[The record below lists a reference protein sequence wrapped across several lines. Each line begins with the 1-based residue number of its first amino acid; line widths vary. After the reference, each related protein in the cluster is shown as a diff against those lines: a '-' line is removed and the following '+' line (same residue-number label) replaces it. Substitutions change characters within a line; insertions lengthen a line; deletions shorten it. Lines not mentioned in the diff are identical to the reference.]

1 MLDYCRRQSWPRRL
15 LSPRPFLAIL
25 CLWFLLMHI
34 PGWALGAELG
44 PPPIFPQDLSG
55 LELPAEERGLFAP
68 EVLQVNP
75 QNRQESRTF
84 FNTYYLA
91 ATPPINWTGNRAT
104 CNAGTTAEN
113 FKDAVFRRVNY
124 YRAMAGVPAGVVL
137 SDTYSAK
144 DQQAA
149 LMMSVNGTLNHTPPS
164 SWSCYTADGAEAAGK
179 SNLAMSTYNNG
190 PELINLYLKD
200 PGDANSAAGHR
211 RWVLYPQTQNMGTG
225 DLPPSGGWAVNALW
239 IMDANIWGPRPP
251 TREEYVAWPPPGYV
265 PYQVVYPRW
274 SFAFAG
280 ANFSG
285 AAVTMKLKSNGVAIP
300 AVKETLAPNFGENA
314 LVWRANGLSSDA
326 VWPKPAADT
335 AYEVTVTNVVISGSP
350 RNFTYLVTVFDP
362 ATSKG
367 AMPPLPLLLD

>member
-1 MLDYCRRQSWPRRL
+1 MPRT
-15 LSPRPFLAIL
+15 FLAIL
-25 CLWFLLMHI
+25 CLWFLLIYI
-34 PGWALGAELG
+34 PGWALGTELG
-44 PPPIFPQDLSG
+44 PPPTFPKDLSG

-68 EVLQVNP
+68 QVLRVNP

-91 ATPPINWTGNRAT
+91 ATPPINWTGDRAI
-104 CNAGTTAEN
+104 CNAGTTAAN
-113 FKDAVFRRVNY
+113 FSDAVLLRVNY
-124 YRAMAGVPAGVVL
+124 YRAMAGVPGVVF

-149 LMMSVNGTLNHTPPS
+149 LMMSVNRSLNHTPDN
-164 SWSCYTADGAEAAGK
+164 SWTCYTTDGAEAAGK
-179 SNLAMSTYNNG
+179 SNLAMGTPMVG
-190 PELINLYLKD
+190 PAFIDLYLKD
-200 PGDANSAAGHR
+200 RGDANYATGHR

-225 DLPPSGGWAVNALW
+225 DLPPGGSFWAANALW
-239 IMDANIWGPRPP
+239 IMDVNIWGPRPP

-274 SFAFAG
+274 SFAIAG
-280 ANFSG
+280 ANFSK
-285 AAVTMKLKSNGVAIP
+285 AAVTMKLKSTGA
-300 AVKETLAPNFGENA
+300 AVPVVQEPLATGFGENT

-350 RNFTYLVTVFDP
+350 CNFTYLVTVFDP
-362 ATSKG
+362 ATSVG
-367 AMPPLPLLLD
+367 VMPALFLLMD